1 MKKLARSVVVPLAL
15 VAAVAACDKG
25 KKDAGG
31 ASGPTGAAGAA
42 AIAPAKG
49 GLQRALAA
57 MPKDSDIIMGID
69 FAQVRGSALFKKYEA
84 QIMSK
89 IGEDLAKFQKTCG
102 FNPIEKL
109 TGVLVGG
116 KGQGQELDQGTIF
129 IRGFDKASALDCLKK
144 REAEQ
149 TAAGK
154 PAKLTVDGD
163 YLEYVDGEGDP
174 NDAMRALYV
183 DDQTA
188 LLVKQGDNAAGKDVL
203 TAAAAAKDG
212 DGLTGSKAFTDLIAK
227 THTGE
232 ALWFVLKGDSPMIP
246 MGGMLKF
253 KALYGSVAVGSGIGA
268 EVRMWMNSTDE
279 AKSTAGQFNGELG
292 KVKSSPFGGVLSDVG
307 VKADGEDVV
316 IRAKFSSSQIEEIA
330 KLAGQ
335 FGGGF

>member
-1 MKKLARSVVVPLAL
+1 MNKLVRSVVVPLAL

-31 ASGPTGAAGAA
+31 GATGPTGAAGAA

-57 MPKDSDIIMGID
+57 MPKDSDIILGID
-69 FAQVRGSALFKKYEA
+69 FQKVRGSALFKKYESM
-84 QIMSK
+84 IMSR
-89 IGEDLAKFQKTCG
+89 IGEDLAKFQATCG
-102 FNPIEKL
+102 FNPMEKL
-109 TGVLVGG
+109 TGILVGG

-129 IRGFDKASALDCLKK
+129 VRGFDKTAAIECLKK

-149 TAAGK
+149 KAAGK
-154 PAKLTVDGD
+154 PAQLTVDGD
-163 YLEYVDGEGDP
+163 YVEYVDEDP

-212 DGLTGSKAFTDLIAK
+212 EGLTGSKAFTDLLAK
-227 THTGE
+227 THTGS
-232 ALWFVLKGDSPMIP
+232 ALWFVMKGDSPMIP

-253 KALYGSVAVGSGIGA
+253 KAVYGSIDVGSGING
-268 EVRMWMNSTDE
+268 EVRLWMNSADE
-279 AKSTAGQFNGELG
+279 AKSAAGQFNTELG
-292 KVKSSPFGGVLSDVG
+292 KVKASPFGGFLSDVTI
-307 VKADGEDVV
+307 KADGEDVLTRV
-316 IRAKFSSSQIEEIA
+316 KLSQSQLEEIA
-330 KLAGQ
+330 KLASSM
-335 FGGGF
+335 GGGF